1 MAESAEEIHDQVI
14 RGAEDRVRMMARFA
28 SGEAERGVTVFEDAS
43 DGSAL
48 IAYDPPS
55 LDVMTDD
62 ELSGVTVTDTAHD
75 KAGPFPVR
83 MKAQTTQSLR
93 EQKEG

>member
-1 MAESAEEIHDQVI
+1 MADRAEEIHHQMI

-28 SGEAERGVTVFEDAS
+28 SGEAERGVTVFENAS

-48 IAYDPPS
+48 IAHDPLS
-55 LDVMTDD
+55 LNVVAHD
-62 ELSGVTVTDTAHD
+62 ELSGVAVTDTAHA

-83 MKAQTTQSLR
+83 MRA
-93 EQKEG
+93 